1 MKLKDYLHSLV
12 SKRKTNV
19 SVGKFHPK
27 SIAAREHHATTSAT
41 DGHYE
46 ICEYEDINR
55 LPPMDDQHGR
65 TQLLLSRHAELVNT
79 IVRAR
84 SPQKTCPHCHSCEQE
99 SLFMTRPYSATLT
112 ACGTR
117 SYDPHPS
124 GYLASFNPTVLSSS
138 NHSLWTRTRQR
149 SKIRTNPW
157 IKTGSLRH
165 RTSPADYCSHSSAFH
180 PSSAGL
186 IHSESFPQTICNG
199 SGHAT
204 KPTVPK
210 AHVYLHHSDSGH
222 GFSLTSSR
230 MIDSSS
236 SPEDTVDAPI
246 SSSAPRRHPPN
257 SKHAEQYFPRRTRK
271 PSHTRQKKSSID
283 QFSLEFE
290 DILEN
295 NRLPKSRSPVR
306 KSPFIFP
313 LDETR
318 VCSPTLAQTNA
329 NTILKHIEEIE
340 NEIRLIRNLNLDQGS
355 ADEPDQAA
363 KRSIHEQVN
372 QWIDECLTVNDGTP
386 VLSDSDPSSA
396 QIDDRRPSPI
406 DVTAAFYRTATK
418 THPCI
423 DQLAFTRPDT
433 HAIKSTTN
441 ECPF

>member
-27 SIAAREHHATTSAT
+27 SIPAREHHAATSAA

-84 SPQKTCPHCHSCEQE
+84 SPLKTCPHCHSGEQE
-99 SLFMTRPYSATLT
+99 SLFLARPYSATLT

-117 SYDPHPS
+117 SYDQHPS
-124 GYLASFNPTVLSSS
+124 AYLSSFNPTVLSSS
-138 NHSLWTRTRQR
+138 NNSLWTRTRQR

-157 IKTGSLRH
+157 IKTASLRH
-165 RTSPADYCSHSSAFH
+165 RTSPADYCTYESAFH
-180 PSSAGL
+180 PLSAGL
-186 IHSESFPQTICNG
+186 IHSESFPQTMCNG
-199 SGHAT
+199 NGHAT

-210 AHVYLHHSDSGH
+210 THVHLHHSDSGH

-236 SPEDTVDAPI
+236 SPEAPI
-246 SSSAPRRHPPN
+246 SSSPSRRNPPN
-257 SKHAEQYFPRRTRK
+257 SKNAEQYFPRRTRK
-271 PSHTRQKKSSID
+271 PPHHTRQKKSSID

-318 VCSPTLAQTNA
+318 LCSPTLAQTNA

-340 NEIRLIRNLNLDQGS
+340 NEIRLIRNLNLEPGP
-355 ADEPDQAA
+355 ADEPDQPE
-363 KRSIHEQVN
+363 KQSIHEQVD
-372 QWIDECLTVNDGTP
+372 QWIDECLTATDR
-386 VLSDSDPSSA
+386 SSA
-396 QIDDRRPSPI
+396 RTDDGIPCPPSPI
-406 DVTAAFYRTATK
+406 DVTAVFYRTAAK

-423 DQLAFTRPDT
+423 DQLSSTQPGT
-433 HAIKSTTN
+433 EAIKATN